1 MGFLG
6 LLKRKKT
13 ETKEKDYIPK
23 SDKKSSRQQT
33 APADQLSFLVDNC
46 ELISESDRQI
56 EEAKV
61 EYQAVTSY
69 LTDMQRIDMSL
80 KEQREKLEEA
90 ARNIYNLT
98 RERNLFQ
105 QKNTILTDRQYRLFE
120 RYEMQLPRELPE
132 IKEREEYQDKIHR
145 DMEFLEKEKNA
156 LAAEQEDII
165 SKQGY
170 LKWIAIT
177 TSIIVVFLFII
188 FALLE
193 NYSEANLSIPFL
205 LTVLMGMA
213 SSLYIFMEARKNTYA
228 IQFVQAKQKRQIM
241 LMNKVKIKSVNN
253 LNFLE
258 YTYNKYTVDNYDKL
272 KALWEEYIVLKEE
285 ARKYQTN
292 TQMLNFYNNELMK
305 ELKEIGV
312 SDSEIWIYLPSAI
325 IDSKEMVEVRHRLNV
340 RRQKLRDRIDTIMKQ
355 KEESLEVIKS
365 TIKENP
371 ESAQEANL
379 ILKRYGIPEIE

>member
-312 SDSEIWIYLPSAI
+312 SDSEIWIYQPSAI

>member
-13 ETKEKDYIPK
+13 ETKEKDYVPK

-272 KALWEEYIVLKEE
+272 KALWEEYIILKEE

-312 SDSEIWIYLPSAI
+312 SDSEIWIYQPSAI

>member
-6 LLKRKKT
+6 LWKRKKT
-13 ETKEKDYIPK
+13 ETKEKDYVPK

-213 SSLYIFMEARKNTYA
+213 SSLYIFMEARKNTYT

-312 SDSEIWIYLPSAI
+312 SDSEIWIYQPSAI